1 MKTVPQQF
9 NLSKIELINHPN
21 ADSTKRRGIKLSI
34 VSLSNDLSGFERG
47 ELVCITA
54 PPAGG
59 KSMLARTF
67 AMDFLKQSLD
77 VLYLSFE
84 MTYSQLRR
92 MFDEAGLSTE
102 ENKSLIYVPE
112 DIIEKDIA
120 FVEQMAAKHKPTLL
134 VIDDFLSLEEKYA
147 FNNDNNSALRL
158 RGLAGRL
165 KNIAIKNN
173 IVVLTM
179 LHMKKESLNNKQGSL
194 ADIGYSG
201 GMAQV
206 SDIVMQVTRD
216 QKGGTVQI
224 TKSRETGKH
233 STHYITAVN
242 KIFQEDIVRKMT
254 GNLKFNDAED
264 FYNEQIR

>member
-1 MKTVPQQF
+1 MTQKQNF
-9 NLSKIELINHPN
+9 NLNRHELINHPN
-21 ADSTKRRGIKLSI
+21 AESGRRLGIPLSI
-34 VSLSNDLSGFERG
+34 VGLSNDLNGFERG

-67 AMDFLKQSLD
+67 AMDFIKNSMD

-84 MTYSQLRR
+84 MTYSQLKR
-92 MFDEAGLSTE
+92 MFIESGLE
-102 ENKSLIYVPE
+102 KEDNKSLIYVPE

-120 FVEQMAAKHKPTLL
+120 FVEQIAAKYRPSLL
-134 VIDDFLSLEEKYA
+134 VVDDFMSLEEKYA
-147 FNNDNNSALRL
+147 FNHDGNSALRL

-206 SDIVMQVTRD
+206 SDIVMQITRD
-216 QKGGTVQI
+216 ERGGTIQI
-224 TKSRETGKH
+224 TKSRETGNHNKH
-233 STHYITAVN
+233 YVFASN
-242 KIFQEDIVRKMT
+242 KIFHEDLARKVR
-254 GNLKFNDAED
+254 GEISIRNDIN
-264 FYNEQIR
+264 FYNE